1 MANLFDSTLRASATQ
16 AMKDIF
22 DSYKRTDKIKV
33 YKSPSEV
40 YIADSSYNA
49 DFERSI
55 ASSFLTQTPQ
65 YEEFYARIIFLDLQ
79 PAEKFIGGGGEL
91 NIKASQNYGRIKIQV
106 EADGYAV
113 LKDCREVIFQSEKF
127 VQEQD
132 VRKVGIMGDIQFYS
146 FIYRKIT

>member
-1 MANLFDSTLRASATQ
+1 MNLFDSALKASATQ

-22 DSYKRTDKIKV
+22 DSFRRTDKIKV
-33 YKSPSEV
+33 YKSASEV
-40 YIADSSYNA
+40 YVTDSNYNA
-49 DFERSI
+49 DFSESV

-79 PAEKFIGGGGEL
+79 PSEKFIGGGGEL
-91 NIKASQNYGRIKIQV
+91 SIKALQNYGRIKIQV
-106 EADGYAV
+106 EADGYTV
-113 LKDCREVIFQSEKF
+113 LKDCKEVIFQSEKF

-132 VRKVGIMGDIQFYS
+132 VRKVGVLGDIQFYS